1 MVTYQQQI
9 DDGLWN
15 NFKATAFLNG
25 LRIKVA
31 VPQALAEFVENHKPE
46 SVQLNVQIIQDTT
59 KNLLVFVYEEELK
72 NIVAG
77 LLDAKKRNAPTQF
90 IDSLKKQALEIL
102 KKHPAVTKEIAEE
115 VVQAFKQV
123 R

>member
-1 MVTYQQQI
+1 MITYQQQF
-9 DDGLWN
+9 DNDLWN

-25 LRIKVA
+25 LLIKDA

-46 SVQLNVQIIQDTT
+46 SVHLNEQIIQDTT
-59 KNLLVFVYEEELK
+59 RNLLVFVYEEELK

-90 IDSLKKQALEIL
+90 INGLKKQALDIL
-102 KKHPAVTKEIAEE
+102 KKHPSVTKEIAEE